1 MLAYEGY
8 AIRPYQLLGIVSFIF
23 AIFLFFVGLLVPE
36 VYEPLALPQTKILTN
51 VLVEASSEENES
63 SPSKPHQ
70 NEDKKFGFESKNQ
83 PKPHQ

>member
-1 MLAYEGY
+1 MPLRTVLAYKEN

-36 VYEPLALPQTKILTN
+36 VYESLALPQTKILTN
-51 VLVEASSEENES
+51 VLVEASSEENEP

-70 NEDKKFGFESKNQ
+70 NEDKIWV
-83 PKPHQ
+83 

>member
-36 VYEPLALPQTKILTN
+36 VLPQTKILTN
-51 VLVEASSEENES
+51 VLVEASSEENEP

-70 NEDKKFGFESKNQ
+70 NEDKKIGFESKNQ
-83 PKPHQ
+83 PKPHQQLVL